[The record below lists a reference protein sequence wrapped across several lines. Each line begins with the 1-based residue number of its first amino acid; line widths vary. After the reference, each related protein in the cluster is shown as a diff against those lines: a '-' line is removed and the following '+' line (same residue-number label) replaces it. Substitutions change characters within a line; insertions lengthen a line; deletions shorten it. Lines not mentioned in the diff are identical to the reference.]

1 MVQPVP
7 IRNDQVTATI
17 LSGAALS
24 DAITLYGRNITGIL
38 LPASCTTADITL
50 SVSLDGSTYADLYDA
65 SGEYV
70 LSAAASVFIGVNVAA
85 LLGFNYVKL
94 RSGTTGT
101 PVNQAADR
109 SIILTLGD
117 FTR

>member
-7 IRNDQVTATI
+7 IRNDQATVTI

-24 DAITLYGRNITGIL
+24 DALNLQGRNITGIL
-38 LPASCTTADITL
+38 LPAGWTAAGITM
-50 SVSLDGSTYADLYDA
+50 SVSLDGTTYADLYDA
-65 SGEYV
+65 AGEYA
-70 LSAAASVFIGVNVAA
+70 LTAAASVFIGLNIAQ
-85 LLGFNYVKL
+85 LMGFNYVKL
-94 RSGTTGT
+94 RSGTSAT

-109 SIILTLGD
+109 SIVLTLGD